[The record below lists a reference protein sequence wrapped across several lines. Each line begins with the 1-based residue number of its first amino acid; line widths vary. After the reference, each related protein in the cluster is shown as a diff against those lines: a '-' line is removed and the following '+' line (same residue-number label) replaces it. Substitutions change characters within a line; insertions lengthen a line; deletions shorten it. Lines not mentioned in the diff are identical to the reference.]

1 MARMLDLARSWK
13 YFAAF
18 FALALIA
25 FWPTYLSQPRASS
38 FYTHLHAATAA
49 AWMMLLVAQSWAI
62 GARQVSLHRAF
73 GKASYVLAPVL
84 ILGILL
90 LAHDRIRDIP
100 ADLYALQTYILWLQL
115 SLALLFAL
123 SYGLAI
129 WTRRSVARHS
139 RFMVCT
145 ALTLVDPVVIR
156 LMFWADPTPEW
167 NYQWATFGLTDL
179 VFLVLI
185 WLERNNR
192 AGRLV
197 FPAMLGIFILF
208 QIPALFGLTDGPLW
222 QGFARWYAGL

>member
-1 MARMLDLARSWK
+1 MARMLDLARSWR

-18 FALALIA
+18 FALALVA
-25 FWPTYLSQPRASS
+25 FWPTYLSRPAESS
-38 FYTHLHAATAA
+38 PYTHLHAATAA
-49 AWMMLLVAQSWAI
+49 MWMMLLVAQSWAI
-62 GARQVSLHRAF
+62 GARRVALHRGF
-73 GKASYVLAPVL
+73 GKASYALAPVL
-84 ILGILL
+84 IVSILL
-90 LAHDRIRDIP
+90 LAHDRISGIP
-100 ADLYALQTYILWLQL
+100 GEAYALQTYILWLQL
-115 SLALLFAL
+115 SLAVLFAL

-179 VFLVLI
+179 IFLVLI
-185 WLERNNR
+185 WLERSNR
-192 AGRLV
+192 AGRRV
-197 FPAMLGIFILF
+197 FPAMLFIFVLF

-222 QGFARWYAGL
+222 QGFAHFYASL

>member
-1 MARMLDLARSWK
+1 MARMLDLARSWR

-18 FALALIA
+18 FALALVA
-25 FWPTYLSQPRASS
+25 F
-38 FYTHLHAATAA
+38 
-49 AWMMLLVAQSWAI
+49 
-62 GARQVSLHRAF
+62 
-73 GKASYVLAPVL
+73 
-84 ILGILL
+84 
-90 LAHDRIRDIP
+90 
-100 ADLYALQTYILWLQL
+100 
-115 SLALLFAL
+115 LFAL

-167 NYQWATFGLTDL
+167 NDQWATFGLTDL
-179 VFLVLI
+179 IFLVLI
-185 WLERNNR
+185 WLERPNR

-197 FPAMLGIFILF
+197 FPAMLAIFILF

-222 QGFARWYAGL
+222 QDFARWYAGL